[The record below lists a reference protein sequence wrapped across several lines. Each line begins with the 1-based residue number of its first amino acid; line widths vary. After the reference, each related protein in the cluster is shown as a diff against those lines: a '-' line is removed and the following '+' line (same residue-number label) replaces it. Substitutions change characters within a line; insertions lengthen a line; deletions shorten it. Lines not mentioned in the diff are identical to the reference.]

1 MGEKNTGMSSP
12 RVTIVIVTIVIVIKL
27 FLWRSE
33 KGNLIC
39 NVTSIPKEE
48 TQSFLKGSNILTEIL
63 NISGM
68 VLLLNDFY
76 KNL

>member
-39 NVTSIPKEE
+39 NVTFIPKEE
-48 TQSFLKGSNILTEIL
+48 T
-63 NISGM
+63 
-68 VLLLNDFY
+68 
-76 KNL
+76 